1 MEELL
6 LELAGGHSAAGIG
19 FAALL
24 QPDLRETDH
33 PAAKQAQGKSRLGVA
48 DPAVIFAQSDVQ
60 SAMQAAL
67 DDPIATFE
75 LEKVCRIQLLESEA
89 ADEINDSGGFLTL
102 APDPS
107 AEPGDGLSS
116 GKAHLLR
123 GRFLAIQHSDFVPP
137 PGCSPGSEHECAGWA
152 EGEKRCSVN
161 TGLVGGATIEQ
172 FKK

>member
-1 MEELL
+1 M
-6 LELAGGHSAAGIG
+6 
-19 FAALL
+19 
-24 QPDLRETDH
+24 
-33 PAAKQAQGKSRLGVA
+33 VA
-48 DPAVIFAQSDVQ
+48 VCGCT
-60 SAMQAAL
+60 L

-89 ADEINDSGGFLTL
+89 ADEINDFGGFLTL

-137 PGCSPGSEHECAGWA
+137 PVVLPAQNMSARGGLRGKNAARSTA
-152 EGEKRCSVN
+152 